1 MDWGKGILLAIIGF
15 IVIIMTMV
23 VISVRMEGIELVTEN
38 YYEAEIN
45 YQDQIDK
52 EKSTLAL
59 EREVLQFDAENQSLF
74 LDLPVGATGILHLFR
89 PSDSKLDQKLPVEI
103 KEENEKTVS
112 IRNLQAGYWKA
123 QLSWQENGESY
134 YQEKKISLK

>member
-89 PSDSKLDQKLPVEI
+89 PSDSKLDQKLTVEI

>member
-59 EREVLQFDAENQSLF
+59 EREVLQFDVENQSLF

-89 PSDSKLDQKLPVEI
+89 PSDSKLDQKLTVEI

>member
-52 EKSTLAL
+52 EKSTLTL

-89 PSDSKLDQKLPVEI
+89 PSDSKLDQKLTVEI

>member
-89 PSDSKLDQKLPVEI
+89 PSDSKLDQKLTVEI
-103 KEENEKTVS
+103 KVENEKTVS

>member
-52 EKSTLAL
+52 EKSTLTL

-89 PSDSKLDQKLPVEI
+89 PSDSKLDQKLTVEI
-103 KEENEKTVS
+103 KEENEKTVF
-112 IRNLQAGYWKA
+112 IGNLQAGYWKA

>member
-23 VISVRMEGIELVTEN
+23 VISVRMEGIEMVTEN

-89 PSDSKLDQKLPVEI
+89 PSDSKLDQKLTVEI